1 MTLPPEPPS
10 SQGELH
16 PVDGRGPRGAGL
28 DSCSLDS
35 AVVRSAA
42 AGLDGGGINL
52 YALEHRILRR
62 EFPDARIHAAIN
74 CASGSCPTLQ
84 PRAFR
89 PESLDAQLD
98 ATPVALADALLST
111 THDLAGVEQWNV
123 AADAQA
129 IAQLL
134 TALDGLGDTTL
145 AISDETLS
153 LSSVQPASD
162 YDLHSTPVETLFS
175 SLTAHSATSVQAL
188 AEVQVQLMRQGGSIS
203 FEDGRTVAR
212 VPLARKP

>member
-1 MTLPPEPPS
+1 MTDQPSEASFDLVDTLLYATSHDLKSPLLTLSLSADLLMQGVPDDVKAS
-10 SQGELH
+10 SQT
-16 PVDGRGPRGAGL
+16 
-28 DSCSLDS
+28 
-35 AVVRSAA
+35 
-42 AGLDGGGINL
+42 
-52 YALEHRILRR
+52 ALEGLKH
-62 EFPDARIHAAIN
+62 
-74 CASGSCPTLQ
+74 GSVEIE
-84 PRAFR
+84 RM
-89 PESLDAQLD
+89 LDALAIVSRAYRRQLD

-134 TALDGLGDTTL
+134 TILDGLGDTAL
-145 AISDETLS
+145 AISDETLV

-162 YDLHSTPVETLFS
+162 YDLHPTPVETLFS
-175 SLTAHSATSVQAL
+175 SLTAHAATSVQAL

-212 VPLARKP
+212 VPLARKQ